1 MKAWTMTNDERTALI
16 RKYRDGYRVVQEA
29 LAGATAGELD
39 ARPAPNKWSAREI
52 VHHLADS
59 EMTAAIRLRRLIAE
73 DGPVIH
79 GYDQDE
85 YARRLYY
92 DRPIETSLQA
102 VRFARESTA
111 ELLDRL
117 QPAEWTRA
125 GTHSEHGAYG
135 VEQWL
140 KIYSGHAHKHAE
152 QITKARASA

>member
-1 MKAWTMTNDERTALI
+1 MTTDERTELI
-16 RKYRDGYRVVQEA
+16 RQYRDGYRVVQEA
-29 LAGATAGELD
+29 LAGATPGELD
-39 ARPAPNKWSAREI
+39 ATPAPTKWSAREI

-92 DRPIETSLQA
+92 DRPIEASLQA

-117 QPAEWTRA
+117 QSSEWTRA
-125 GTHSEHGAYG
+125 GTHSEHGSYG

-140 KIYSGHAHKHAE
+140 KIYASHAHKHAE
-152 QITKARASA
+152 QITRARKT

>member
-1 MKAWTMTNDERTALI
+1 MTNDERTALI
-16 RKYRDGYRVVQEA
+16 RRYRDGYRVVQEA

-117 QPAEWTRA
+117 QPVEWTRA

-152 QITKARASA
+152 QITRARSGGR

>member
-1 MKAWTMTNDERTALI
+1 
-16 RKYRDGYRVVQEA
+16 
-29 LAGATAGELD
+29 
-39 ARPAPNKWSAREI
+39 
-52 VHHLADS
+52 
-59 EMTAAIRLRRLIAE
+59 MTAAIRLRRLIAE

-92 DRPIETSLQA
+92 GRPIETSLQA

-111 ELLDRL
+111 ELLDCL

-125 GTHSEHGAYG
+125 GTHSEHGSYG

-140 KIYSGHAHKHAE
+140 KIYAGHAHKHAE
-152 QITKARASA
+152 QITRARASA

>member
-1 MKAWTMTNDERTALI
+1 MTSDERSALI
-16 RKYRDGYRVVQEA
+16 QKYRDGYQIVQGA
-29 LAGATAGELD
+29 LDGATPGELD
-39 ARPAPNKWSAREI
+39 ARPAPGKWSAREI

-73 DGPVIH
+73 DTPVIQ

-85 YARRLYY
+85 FARRLFY
-92 DRPIETSLQA
+92 DRPIESSLQLL
-102 VRFARESTA
+102 RFARETTA

-117 QPAEWTRA
+117 QPDDWTRA

-152 QITKARASA
+152 QITRARAKAGRT